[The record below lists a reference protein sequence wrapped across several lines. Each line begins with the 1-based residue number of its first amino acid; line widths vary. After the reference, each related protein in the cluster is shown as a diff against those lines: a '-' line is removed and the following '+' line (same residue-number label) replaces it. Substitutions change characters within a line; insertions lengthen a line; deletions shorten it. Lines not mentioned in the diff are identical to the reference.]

1 MKIKLKNIILNKL
14 RLNDELKTNK
24 TSTKVLRQKIRNK
37 KKKTEVEITTT
48 RQ

>member
-1 MKIKLKNIILNKL
+1 MMK
-14 RLNDELKTNK
+14 LKTNK

-48 RQ
+48 R

>member
-24 TSTKVLRQKIRNK
+24 TSTKVLRQKIRK
-37 KKKTEVEITTT
+37 KKKKN
-48 RQ
+48 